1 MTKLTEQFQANQEE
15 FGSPEGFGRSP
26 MRDGVAAVLAKRR
39 DALGWKLTDIA
50 ATLRIRPEYLMALE
64 RGSLDGLPGPAYAM
78 GFLRAYADYLGF
90 DGKEIVNRF
99 KAEQTSLNA
108 KPELAF
114 PMPLTQRGVPG
125 SGLLVTALILV
136 GLVYGTWYYLSS
148 ETNAPLPEVQP
159 VPAELLPKPVV
170 APTRPPAPKPKP
182 AAAAVTVPVGQAST
196 ALLKPVPAAIP
207 VPPTTP
213 AALPAPPKAPTV
225 TPSAVAAPTPTTSPV
240 TASRIVIAATATSWI
255 QLSQN
260 HKPIMTKMLQPGDQ
274 YAVPDQPGIS
284 LWTGN
289 AGGIHLIVDGQNL
302 PPPGRLGQPIRHIP
316 LDRQALLASQ
326 RH

>member
-1 MTKLTEQFQANQEE
+1 MTKLTEQFQAHQEE
-15 FGSPEGFGRSP
+15 LGSPGGFGRSP

-90 DGKEIVNRF
+90 DGKEIVHRF

-108 KPELAF
+108 KPELTF

-148 ETNAPLPEVQP
+148 ETSAPLPEVQP
-159 VPAELLPKPVV
+159 VPAALLPKLVPVP
-170 APTRPPAPKPKP
+170 AHPPAPKPAVAAVSAPGGQAPATTAKPMPPALPNVAAAALPTAPPKPLAVAPPP
-182 AAAAVTVPVGQAST
+182 AAAPAPAPN
-196 ALLKPVPAAIP
+196 PVP
-207 VPPTTP
+207 
-213 AALPAPPKAPTV
+213 
-225 TPSAVAAPTPTTSPV
+225 S
-240 TASRIVIAATATSWI
+240 SRIVIAATATSWI

-260 HKPIMTKMLQPGDQ
+260 HKPIVTRMLQPGDQ
-274 YAVPDQPGIS
+274 YPVPDQPGMS

-316 LDRQALLASQ
+316 LDPKALLAPQ